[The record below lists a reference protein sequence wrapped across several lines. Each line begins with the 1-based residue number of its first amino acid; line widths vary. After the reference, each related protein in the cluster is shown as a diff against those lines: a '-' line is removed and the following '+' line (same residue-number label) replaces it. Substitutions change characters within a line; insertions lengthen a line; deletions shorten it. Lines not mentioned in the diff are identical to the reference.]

1 MYIDRRRYLLGV
13 GTAATAGL
21 AGCGSGGSDDED
33 EEPLVDGE
41 EEDVFEGLR
50 INGQP
55 MSADNPI
62 EIYET
67 DSGEL
72 VAQIHWHGE
81 SGEWH
86 FAPLVVPLG
95 QQQLYDIRI
104 LDPDL
109 EEIPSGDGTEFQFEV
124 TTTEE
129 TPAELLTI
137 ETFNGIAAIEG
148 NQEGEGELVVHIL
161 SDGERIWQ
169 SPPLIFEVG
178 ANQ

>member
-13 GTAATAGL
+13 AAAGTAGL
-21 AGCGSGGSDDED
+21 AGCGSGAGGDD
-33 EEPLVDGE
+33 EEPADNN

-50 INGQP
+50 INGQK

-62 EIYET
+62 EIFDTST
-67 DSGEL
+67 DEL

-86 FAPLVVPLG
+86 FSPLIVPLD
-95 QQQLYDIRI
+95 QRQLYDIRI

-129 TPAELLTI
+129 TPERLLTM

-148 NQEGEGELVVHIL
+148 QEQGEGELIVHIL
-161 SDGERIWQ
+161 SDGERIWR
-169 SPPLIFEVG
+169 SPPLVFEVG
-178 ANQ
+178 PTQ

>member
-1 MYIDRRRYLLGV
+1 M
-13 GTAATAGL
+13 
-21 AGCGSGGSDDED
+21 GSGGGGDED
-33 EEPLVDGE
+33 EEVAENND
-41 EEDVFEGLR
+41 EDVFEGLR

-67 DSGEL
+67 GSDEL

-86 FAPLVVPLG
+86 YAPLIVPLG
-95 QQQLYDIRI
+95 QRQLYDIRI

-109 EEIPSGDGTEFQFEV
+109 EEIPSGDGTEFQFEI

-129 TPAELLTI
+129 TPEGLLTA
-137 ETFNGIAAIEG
+137 ETFNGLAAIEG
-148 NQEGEGELVVHIL
+148 TEEGNGELVVHIL
-161 SDGERIWQ
+161 SDGERIWS
-169 SPPLIFEVG
+169 SPPLMFEIG
-178 ANQ
+178 TAE